1 MTGAKISITEKHA
14 LFDERWSP
22 KIIAGLDDYD
32 VKIAKVEGEF
42 VWHQHD
48 DEDEFFLVTKGRL
61 KLELEGRDD
70 VVLDEGE
77 IYVVPAGLRH
87 KPVALP
93 YAEIMMIERKG
104 VVNTG
109 DAGHERT
116 VAAEEL

>member
-1 MTGAKISITEKHA
+1 MDGKVSITDKHS
-14 LFDERWSP
+14 LFEERWSP
-22 KIIAGLDDYD
+22 KIIAGLDDYE

-48 DEDEFFLVTKGRL
+48 EEDEFFLVTKGRL
-61 KLELEGRDD
+61 RLELDGRDA

-77 IYVVPAGLRH
+77 LFVVPAGLRH
-87 KPVALP
+87 KPVAEP

-109 DAGHERT
+109 NEGGERT
-116 VAAEEL
+116 KAAVEL